1 MCHKLFHVSL
11 NPSFFTSVIC
21 SECAAS
27 PGSLAVCLES
37 DERVHHEEI
46 DGHPDKDL
54 VRIRQALGSPSAFV
68 GWWLD
73 RQAPNMYSSL
83 SHYGFATSGCKHS
96 KAEEPECVYPEGMNS
111 ALVAFAEFDCF
122 HLCLTMLT
130 GAAWHQQ
137 ERRLIHNCV
146 PWVSVGN
153 SLLHNID
160 HCRAS
165 SQSLPF
171 LSPSPA
177 PGPNNVYV

>member
-1 MCHKLFHVSL
+1 MNAYITRRLMDILTK
-11 NPSFFTSVIC
+11 TW
-21 SECAAS
+21 CASARRS
-27 PGSLAVCLES
+27 AAHLL
-37 DERVHHEEI
+37 
-46 DGHPDKDL
+46 L
-54 VRIRQALGSPSAFV
+54 LG
-68 GWWLD
+68 GGLIG
-73 RQAPNMYSSL
+73 RLLTMYSGL

-111 ALVAFAEFDCF
+111 VLVAFAEFDCF

-165 SQSLPF
+165 SHSLPF
-171 LSPSPA
+171 LRRSSA
-177 PGPNNVYV
+177 PGPNDVYV